1 MAAVN
6 LPPAPVFLTLA
17 SALLFAPAVI
27 AQPVRI
33 GSSPSRPGKAGFS
46 MTVHTEPVGGNG
58 YQPLYLDF
66 QAVGKQFIRDRYLQV
81 EIGPRHSYDSE
92 LDFDF
97 RYSVKL
103 PQGRPSVRFPIY
115 VPHYYAWD
123 QMSVRIIEDGREIES
138 SRVGLG
144 FGGIRTRFANQ
155 RATVGIMLPADR
167 DGQDAEWKMCPDVR
181 TLVTVLGEG
190 PIPEQYP
197 GITRLSHVRAM
208 QLANRIQPA
217 WVQFRFVYEE
227 SLHENWLGYSQ
238 LDIIIVARPLL
249 SRIARQSPSQCAA
262 ITDWLAAGGTLWV
275 YAAPDLAGTSL
286 ASIDLKPPSAN
297 RMLRPKNVRQLLS
310 LSQVNDTSELT
321 YESYNG
327 IQKRSQNYSF
337 RAQQSGDVS
346 MRSAIFNKL
355 DKAGHP
361 FTKTVPAAEIA
372 GRMRVGSFG
381 LGRVTA
387 IESEDPF
394 PGSFQFWKSLA
405 QIDNVGNRLQWSQRN
420 GIDVPSGNDNYWM
433 WLIESVGQP
442 PVKSFVLLN
451 TLFVIIIGPVCYF
464 VFRRRERLYLLY
476 FFAPALALLVT
487 LSLFAYALIADGM
500 QTQAKI
506 RQITWLDLENDY
518 AVDQSRETYYA
529 VFGSGGG
536 LEFSSQA
543 AVYPIR
549 NRPAVDRYYRSRD
562 SARKGEMISTP
573 DSQRFVGHFLP
584 PRDQVQ
590 YMVIQP
596 QQVAQ
601 SLSLELAAGSGK
613 LTNHLPLNLERFLV
627 HDTGGRLW
635 GAENV
640 GAGETVALDR
650 ATFDEVSEL
659 LNSRVLPQL
668 GEVPRLQRRGR
679 QSASPGM
686 QISLLETKLQLWSQ
700 NLPLGSFVAIAKVS
714 SEAVASKDAV
724 LTGSVHV
731 LMGELP

>member
-1 MAAVN
+1 MGAVN
-6 LPPAPVFLTLA
+6 FHPASAFLTLA
-17 SALLFAPAVI
+17 SALLFAPALI

-33 GSSPSRPGKAGFS
+33 GSSPNRPGKAGFM
-46 MTVHTEPVGGNG
+46 MTVHAEPVGGNG
-58 YQPLYLDF
+58 YHPLYLDF
-66 QAVGKQFIRDRYLQV
+66 QAVGKQFTRDRYLQV
-81 EIGPRHSYDSE
+81 EIGPRHSYESE
-92 LDFDF
+92 LDFEF

-123 QMSVRIIEDGREIES
+123 RVSVRIIEDGREIES
-138 SRVGLG
+138 SRVRFGL
-144 FGGIRTRFANQ
+144 GGIRTRFANQ
-155 RATVGIMLPADR
+155 RASVGIMLAADR
-167 DGQDAEWKMCPDVR
+167 AMQDAAWKTCPDVR

-190 PIPEQYP
+190 PIPEQAP
-197 GITRLSHVRAM
+197 ETSRLGHTPAM
-208 QLANRIQPA
+208 QLANDVQPA
-217 WVQFRFVYEE
+217 WVQFRFIYEE

-238 LDIIIVARPLL
+238 LDIIIVAQPLL
-249 SRIARQSPSQCAA
+249 GRIARQSPGQYAA

-286 ASIDLKPPSAN
+286 ASIDLKPPSTN
-297 RMLRPKNVRQLLS
+297 RMLLPKNVRNQLDLS
-310 LSQVNDTSELT
+310 KVNDTSGLT
-321 YESYNG
+321 YESWSG
-327 IQKRSQNYSF
+327 VQKRSQNYAYSS
-337 RAQQSGDVS
+337 RQSAAFS
-346 MRSAIFNKL
+346 SRSAIFNKL

-361 FTKTVPAAEIA
+361 FTETLPASEIA
-372 GRMRVGSFG
+372 GQMRVGSFG

-387 IESEDPF
+387 IASEDPF
-394 PGSFQFWKSLA
+394 PGSFQFWKSVA
-405 QIDNVGNRLQWSQRN
+405 QVDNVGNRLQWSQRN

-464 VFRRRERLYLLY
+464 VFRRHERLYLLY

-487 LSLFAYALIADGM
+487 LSLFAYALIADGT

-549 NRPAVDRYYRSRD
+549 NRPAVDRYYRHRN
-562 SARKGEMISTP
+562 SARKGEMICTP
-573 DSQRFVGHFLP
+573 DAQRFRGHFLP
-584 PRDQVQ
+584 TRDQVQ
-590 YMVIQP
+590 YLVIRP
-596 QQVAQ
+596 RQVAQ
-601 SLSLELAAGSGK
+601 TLSMEFSADAGK
-613 LTNHLPLNLERFLV
+613 LKNHLSFDLQRILV
-627 HDTGGRLW
+627 HDSDGRLW

-640 GAGETVALDR
+640 GAGETVELDR
-650 ATFDEVSEL
+650 ATFDELSKL

-668 GEVPRLQRRGR
+668 GEVPRLQTRGR
-679 QSASPGM
+679 PFGSPGT
-686 QISLLETKLQLWSQ
+686 QISLLENRLQFWSQ
-700 NLPLGSFVAIAKVS
+700 NLPRGSFVAIAKVS
-714 SEAVASKDAV
+714 GEAVASRDAV
-724 LTGSVHV
+724 LTSSVHV
-731 LMGELP
+731 LMGDLP